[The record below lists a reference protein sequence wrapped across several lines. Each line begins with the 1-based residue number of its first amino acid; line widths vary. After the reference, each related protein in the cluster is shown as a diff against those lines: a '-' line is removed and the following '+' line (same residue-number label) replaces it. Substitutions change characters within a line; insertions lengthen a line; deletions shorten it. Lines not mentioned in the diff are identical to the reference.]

1 MTPLNKNKNKND
13 KSNKKRFEKGTVRR
27 VLRMLRPELPF
38 LLLSL
43 LFAAI
48 SSILLLIIPLLTGNA
63 IDLMIGKS
71 NVDWNGVVQ
80 ISIQIGVCVAL
91 TALSQWLMNVLN
103 NRMAYGLVY
112 RLRKEAFEKLQKL
125 PLSYLDSHSV
135 GEIVSRMM
143 TDAEQFTEGLLLGLN
158 QFFTGMIT
166 IFGTIGIMLAIKPS
180 VAVVVIFITP
190 LSLFVASFIASRTYQ
205 FFQKQSKV
213 RAEETAMID
222 EYIGNHKVVAAFGQ
236 EENAQKQFDEINGRL
251 QKCSLK
257 ALFISSTT
265 NPSTRFVNNLVYAGV
280 ALVGAMLCLPLG
292 AAAFTVGRL
301 TAFLSYATQYTKP
314 FNEIS
319 GVVAEIQNS
328 LACAARLF
336 ELLDEE
342 PILPD
347 APNAVVPDSVTGSV
361 TLTDVAFSYTPERE
375 LIRGL
380 NLQVA
385 PGQRV
390 AIVGPTGCGKTTIIN
405 LLMRFYDV
413 DAGCIS
419 IDGNDIRDLKR
430 ASLRASWGM
439 VLQETWL
446 RAATVRENIAM
457 GKPEAT
463 MEEVVAAA
471 RAVHADSFIRRL
483 PQGYDTVLGENGGSL
498 SQGQKQLLCIARVML
513 APPPMLIL
521 DEATSSIDT
530 RMELKIQNAFAELM
544 RGRTSFIVAHRLST
558 IQEADVIL
566 VMRDGKIIEQGS
578 HETLLQ
584 KDGFYAHLYNSQ
596 FES

>member
-1 MTPLNKNKNKND
+1 MKAP
-13 KSNKKRFEKGTVRR
+13 KKAKQFNQRTVRR
-27 VLRMLRPELPF
+27 VLTLLRPEWPF

-43 LFAAI
+43 LFAAV
-48 SSILLLIIPLLTGNA
+48 SSVLLLIIPLLVGNA
-63 IDLMIGKS
+63 VDLMIGKG

-80 ISIQIGVCVAL
+80 IAIQIGVCVGA

-103 NRMAYGLVY
+103 NRIVYGMVY

-125 PLSYLDSHSV
+125 PVAYLDSHSV
-135 GEIVSRMM
+135 GEIVSRMI
-143 TDAEQFTEGLLLGLN
+143 TDAEQFTEGLLLGFN
-158 QFFTGMIT
+158 QFFTGVIT
-166 IFGTIGIMLAIKPS
+166 IIGTIGIMLSIKVS

-190 LSLFVASFIASRTYQ
+190 LSLFVASFIASRTYKL
-205 FFQKQSKV
+205 FQKQSEV
-213 RAEETAMID
+213 RAEQTAMID
-222 EYIGNHKVVAAFGQ
+222 EYIENHKVVAAFGQ
-236 EENAQKQFDEINGRL
+236 EEAAQKQFDEINGRL

-280 ALVGAMLCLPLG
+280 ALTGAMLCLPLG

-342 PILPD
+342 PIPAD
-347 APNAVVPDSVTGSV
+347 AENAVILKNVDGTVSLSG
-361 TLTDVAFSYTPERE
+361 VAFSYTPERE
-375 LIRGL
+375 LIRDL
-380 NLQVA
+380 NLQVKA
-385 PGQRV
+385 GQRV
-390 AIVGPTGCGKTTIIN
+390 AIVGPTGCGKTTVIN

-413 DAGCIS
+413 DGGEIRVS
-419 IDGNDIRDLKR
+419 GVDIRKMTR

-446 RAATVRENIAM
+446 RAATVHENIAM
-457 GKPEAT
+457 GKPDAT
-463 MEEVVAAA
+463 MEEIVAAA

-558 IQEADVIL
+558 IEEADVIL
-566 VMRDGKIIEQGS
+566 VMRDGKIVEQGS
-578 HETLLQ
+578 HTELLQ
-584 KDGFYAHLYNSQ
+584 KGGFYAHLHNSQ